1 MADAR
6 EAAVVV
12 LAGFAPPAPLPALN
26 PLPPALLVA
35 FVAAGFFPSAAAAT
49 GREEG
54 PAVSVLDEAEVGSSC
69 FISPG
74 VMPFAAARRL
84 AFAAF
89 AAAFASLADMPAVS
103 TEVGADMAD
112 LREREMVCSDVMW

>member
-26 PLPPALLVA
+26 PLPPALPEA
-35 FVAAGFFPSAAAAT
+35 FEEAGFFPSAPAAT

-74 VMPFAAARRL
+74 VMPFAAALRL

-89 AAAFASLADMPAVS
+89 AAAFASFADMPAVS
-103 TEVGADMAD
+103 TEVGADMTG
-112 LREREMVCSDVMW
+112 L